1 MFHGT
6 FPQTI
11 DSKGRV
17 SIPAKFR
24 EVLNH
29 LKNQNIMM
37 AHFTMDGFNCID
49 VYPIAEWEQ
58 LAEKIQNQNQFD
70 PNLVWFQT
78 FYVGG
83 ACDYEVDPQG
93 RILIPPALRD
103 EAGLKR
109 NIVLSGALKKFRI
122 FDREA
127 YDLAK
132 ANAKEK
138 LMSDPSQL
146 KNLGF

>member
-1 MFHGT
+1 
-6 FPQTI
+6 
-11 DSKGRV
+11 
-17 SIPAKFR
+17 
-24 EVLNH
+24 
-29 LKNQNIMM
+29 
-37 AHFTMDGFNCID
+37 
-49 VYPIAEWEQ
+49 
-58 LAEKIQNQNQFD
+58 
-70 PNLVWFQT
+70 
-78 FYVGG
+78 
-83 ACDYEVDPQG
+83 
-93 RILIPPALRD
+93 
-103 EAGLKR
+103 LKR